1 MIIILSGIAPNPSCF
16 IYRLAY
22 DRRLQMPA
30 ERAFVPA

>member
-1 MIIILSGIAPNPSCF
+1 MIIILSGIAPTPPVF

-22 DRRLQMPA
+22 DRRLQMTA